1 MDCNEVEIWSSSSH
15 HPSSSSSSHHPH
27 LHHHSLHHHHHQHP
41 HLEGRGWL
49 VIRWGVGRRLPLN
62 CHPQAPGQPNPE
74 LENIQPPKYP
84 ISKSMLNQLT
94 KSPSPPP
101 PGPRPTQPRGGKYP
115 APQISNILKYIKPI
129 NKTPRTPANQTQ
141 NWKISENTRLP
152 EYPYPEV
159 YDAD

>member
-1 MDCNEVEIWSSSSH
+1 MACYQVGRWAPPATQLPPPSPRPTKPRVGKYPAPQISNIQKYVKPINKI
-15 HPSSSSSSHHPH
+15 PSS
-27 LHHHSLHHHHHQHP
+27 
-41 HLEGRGWL
+41 
-49 VIRWGVGRRLPLN
+49 
-62 CHPQAPGQPNPE
+62 
-74 LENIQPPKYP
+74 
-84 ISKSMLNQLT
+84 
-94 KSPSPPP
+94 PP
-101 PGPRPTQPRGGKYP
+101 PGPRPTKPRVGKYP

>member
-1 MDCNEVEIWSSSSH
+1 MIIFIPSSIPS
-15 HPSSSSSSHHPH
+15 SSSSSSHHPH
-27 LHHHSLHHHHHQHP
+27 LHHPSLHHHHHQHP

-94 KSPSPPP
+94 KP
-101 PGPRPTQPRGGKYP
+101 PGPQPTKPRTGKYP
-115 APQISNILKYIKPI
+115 KIPSSPNIHIQKYIIPI
-129 NKTPRTPANQTQ
+129 NKDPMPLANQIQ
-141 NWKISENTRLP
+141 RWKISDNIQLSD
-152 EYPYPEV
+152 YPLSKSI
-159 YDAD
+159 